1 MRQLETLRRC
11 LAHLENWCA
20 ALSLLALLVL
30 TLGQIIAR
38 NAFETGLPMADKLS
52 RYLVLYVTFFGAV
65 IAIERGRHIKID
77 ALTLLIPDSISRA
90 LYRPVQA
97 VAAFICYLLADAA
110 VRYWQSEWAY
120 AADYERWQVLTA
132 LIIPAG
138 FILLCI
144 HFCLSVLLG
153 KNPEYVHEQLIQ

>member
-1 MRQLETLRRC
+1 MRQLETLRHWLVR
-11 LAHLENWCA
+11 LENGCA
-20 ALSLLALLVL
+20 ALSLLTLLVL
-30 TLGQIIAR
+30 ILAQIIAR
-38 NAFETGLPMADKLS
+38 NVFETGLPTADKLS

-77 ALTLLIPDSISRA
+77 ALALLIPESISRL

-120 AADYERWQVLTA
+120 AADYERWQVLTG

-138 FILLCI
+138 FILLFV
-144 HFCLSVLLG
+144 HFSLSVMLG
-153 KNPEYVHEQLIQ
+153 KNPEYMHEQPTL